1 VLATPQ
7 GAGGE
12 VWNPFLASQI
22 ATQPEP
28 HEVSTAEKV
37 SFVGAKTKK
46 YGGDTSVFP
55 LHQGFYGM
63 PSRFEKRTSG
73 FMNPKSKMWRSS

>member
-1 VLATPQ
+1 MESLPGCVADRNTT
-7 GAGGE
+7 
-12 VWNPFLASQI
+12 W
-22 ATQPEP
+22 T

-63 PSRFEKRTSG
+63 PSRFEKRKSG
-73 FMNPKSKMWRSS
+73 FINPKSKMWQSS